1 VTATPQS
8 RRLRNVLLLA
18 AAAASWGF
26 GTVISKQAVTE
37 LPSLTLLVLQLG
49 VSVAVMAIVVR
60 VRGEGAPDTRESR
73 LLGRLGLLNPGLAY
87 ALSLLG
93 LTGITASLAVLLWA
107 IEPILILVLAAFV
120 LRERV
125 GGAVAVASAVAI
137 AGLVLIVADPAA
149 GGFAGGVALTIAGVV
164 VCALYT
170 VLTRRWI
177 LGTDATFPIVLA
189 QQAHALVLIAA
200 VTMVAALGGQQVL
213 PDAVSLVGISSAIV
227 SGLLYYALAYSCY
240 LTALREVRAPIAA
253 SAFYLIPVFGI
264 AGAWVT
270 GERLAAG
277 QWLGAAIVVAAVI
290 SITTRTAEQPQPSRA
305 AASTQ
310 MPMTPSASSRR

>member
-1 VTATPQS
+1 MIGSPPA
-8 RRLRNVLLLA
+8 RRARNLLLLA

-26 GTVISKQAVTE
+26 GTVVSKQAVAE
-37 LPSLTLLVLQLG
+37 LPALTLLLIQLA
-49 VSVAVMAIVVR
+49 VSVMAMAIVVR
-60 VRGEGAPDTRESR
+60 MRGERLPATREGR

-87 ALSLLG
+87 ALSLIG

-107 IEPILILVLAAFV
+107 TEPILILILAAFV
-120 LRERV
+120 LGERV
-125 GGAVAVASAVAI
+125 GGFVAAASAVAI
-137 AGLVLIVADPAA
+137 AGLVLIVADPATGGSGA
-149 GGFAGGVALTIAGVV
+149 GIALTVAGVV

-177 LGTDATFPIVLA
+177 LGTDATFPIVLS
-189 QQAHALVLIAA
+189 QQVHALGLIVVVTLIAA
-200 VTMVAALGGQQVL
+200 AIGQQIL
-213 PDAVSLVGISSAIV
+213 PVDVTPTGVASAVV
-227 SGLLYYALAYSCY
+227 SGLLYYAVAYSCY

-264 AGAWVT
+264 CGAWVT
-270 GERLAAG
+270 GERLAPG
-277 QWLGAAIVVAAVI
+277 QWLGAAVVIAAVVL
-290 SITTRTAEQPQPSRA
+290 ITTRTAERPQPSSA